1 MIRVLTDKRFTR
13 HRSPIGTLYIAGTT
27 NIPSSDILASLDN
40 RKFPDNVRGN
50 FAFIYLSNAVTC
62 FAVDHYSTIPIFYSD
77 TSAGNIYFKIRD
89 ESTIKRK
96 NEFIEKVI
104 ASHGGYNL
112 GYETNVKGVRRVEPG
127 SYVWNGNIN
136 YYINVFNSQENEFDP
151 EHLRFLFKQSIERL
165 AGNDN
170 LLMLSGGKDSNA
182 ILGCMLHWGIPI
194 ETMTLYSD
202 RQLYTETSIVKQLDK
217 DYGISTCYANI
228 EYSGKILENENDRY
242 YSYWTENPFGA
253 KRKAVK
259 QHLYDKYRIFTGEG
273 GPSVFLQTPL
283 LYAMQKD
290 NVHIKDIIRFLVI
303 ETMTH
308 HRIHSSNRE
317 YIPEHNRDVLD
328 YTIEEYYKIW
338 KRMPD
343 DMDLANRIIHLQSA
357 DVSCYRVFTYT
368 QDEEITWCHPFFD
381 WDFVYYISN
390 LPAKYKV
397 GKLMFKEAFGDMIS
411 LTPWKYPKNGLS
423 IPATS
428 KY

>member
-40 RKFPDNVRGN
+40 QKFPDNVRGN

-77 TSAGNIYFKIRD
+77 TSVGNIYFKIRD

-112 GYETNVKGVRRVEPG
+112 GYETNVKGVLRVEPG

>member
-1 MIRVLTDKRFTR
+1 MRVLTDSRFTKL
-13 HRSPIGTLYIAGTT
+13 RSPIGTLYITGIT
-27 NIPSSDILASLDN
+27 NIPSSDIHKSLDN
-40 RKFPDNVRGN
+40 KTFPENLRGN
-50 FAFIYLSNAVTC
+50 FALIYISTDVKC

-77 TSAGNIYFKIRD
+77 TSVGNIYFKIRD
-89 ESTIKRK
+89 ESTIKPK
-96 NEFIEKVI
+96 NSFIQKVI
-104 ASHGGYNL
+104 DSHGGYNL

-127 SYVWNGNIN
+127 SYVWNGEIK
-136 YYINVFNSQENEFDP
+136 YYVQVFKSELNEFDP
-151 EHLRFLFKQSIERL
+151 EYLRFLFKQAIERV
-165 AGNDN
+165 ADEEN

-202 RQLYTETSIVKQLDK
+202 RQLFTETSIVKQLDK
-217 DYGISTCYANI
+217 EYGIETCYANI
-228 EYSGKILENENDRY
+228 EYSGKILGNENDRY
-242 YSYWTENPFGA
+242 YSFWTENPFGA

-259 QHLYDKYRIFTGEG
+259 QHLYDKYTILTGEG

-283 LYAMQKD
+283 LYAIQKD

-303 ETMTH
+303 ETMSH
-308 HRIHSSNRE
+308 HKIHSSNPE
-317 YIPEHNRDVLD
+317 YIKEENRDVLE

-343 DMDLANRIIHLQSA
+343 DMDLANRILHLQSS
-357 DVSCYRVFTYT
+357 DVSSYRAFTYT
-368 QDEEITWCHPFFD
+368 QDEEIKWAHPFFD